1 MNKKIVLGFCFC
13 IILITFAIILFFTTK
28 SEMSVTNDISNNL
41 YNIFPTRNKVVPYD
55 VEYYSIESL
64 FSKEFLE
71 KVKRKIKAR
80 IEDNILKYLVH
91 DLSNGLMFS
100 KVNNNITA
108 LNNDYSDIYIQSRVP
123 KIIKEDEQ
131 VYICSA
137 VPGEQDYCFKQ
148 YRVEWDSPLILSP
161 DGPHKWQFTQKIK
174 QPP

>member
-1 MNKKIVLGFCFC
+1 MNKKIVLGSCFC

-71 KVKRKIKAR
+71 KVKKKIKAR
-80 IEDNILKYLVH
+80 IEDNILKYLVY

-100 KVNNNITA
+100 KVNSNITA
-108 LNNDYSDIYIQSRVP
+108 LDNDYSDIYIQSRVP
-123 KIIKEDEQ
+123 KIIEEDQQ
-131 VYICSA
+131 VYICSFTNPA
-137 VPGEQDYCFKQ
+137 ICFSQRTPGSYNSD
-148 YRVEWDSPLILSP
+148 LILSVNR
-161 DGPHKWQFTQKIK
+161 HKWQFTKYK